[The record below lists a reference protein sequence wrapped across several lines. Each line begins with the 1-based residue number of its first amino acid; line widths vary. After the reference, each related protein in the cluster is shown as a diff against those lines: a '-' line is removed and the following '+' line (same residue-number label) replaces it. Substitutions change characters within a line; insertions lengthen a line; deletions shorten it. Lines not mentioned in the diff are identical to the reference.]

1 MTGVQNEFDLGE
13 ISRPAAKDGLFLT
26 PSQGEKLSRVQIEFN
41 RLMKTLENARKQ
53 HDLKQ
58 AQLDKTLLISIR
70 ELMPLVETVNRL
82 NLDMIVSG
90 HRALSIFKL
99 TPKRRKWFKDLLS
112 GKAADLLQDP
122 VGLAEEEWRQLEAII
137 EELGPSLMDQEEA
150 KSASEEIDQMRDMME
165 DLAGSMGV
173 DLDLS
178 DLDPNADPE
187 EFEREI
193 KARIQ
198 AAMEGSA
205 HPQAATK
212 KPRKQSKAQL
222 EKERKQREREEAKK
236 RDFKSLFKQLAKALH
251 PDLETDPL
259 MKEHKEVWMKRL
271 TSAYEAGDLRDM
283 LQIEMEWLGEEAT
296 NLSQAGDEK
305 LKVYCEVLKEQ
316 IAEMRQQTH
325 DLSFDPQYQTLD
337 RFRHSFTGE
346 IDRPAA
352 IKSNLQQEVERHQWM
367 ADTLKAGDQ
376 ESRKMVHD
384 WADAH
389 ARASTRPQ
397 FRF

>member
-1 MTGVQNEFDLGE
+1 MGD
-13 ISRPAAKDGLFLT
+13 
-26 PSQGEKLSRVQIEFN
+26 
-41 RLMKTLENARKQ
+41 
-53 HDLKQ
+53 
-58 AQLDKTLLISIR
+58 
-70 ELMPLVETVNRL
+70 
-82 NLDMIVSG
+82 
-90 HRALSIFKL
+90 
-99 TPKRRKWFKDLLS
+99 
-112 GKAADLLQDP
+112 
-122 VGLAEEEWRQLEAII
+122 
-137 EELGPSLMDQEEA
+137 
-150 KSASEEIDQMRDMME
+150 SEDFERMRDMVE
-165 DLAGSMGV
+165 DMASAMGV

-178 DLDPNADPE
+178 DLDVNGDPE
-187 EFEREI
+187 EMEALLKDRL
-193 KARIQ
+193 A
-198 AAMEGSA
+198 AAMDAGEQSNK
-205 HPQAATK
+205 PK
-212 KPRKQSKAQL
+212 KPRKKSKAQL
-222 EKERKQREREEAKK
+222 EKEHKQQEREEAKK

-316 IAEMRQQTH
+316 IAEMRQQTY
-325 DLSFDPQYQTLD
+325 DLSFHPQYQTLD
-337 RFRHSFTGE
+337 RFRHPFTGE
-346 IDRPAA
+346 IGRPAA
-352 IKSNLQQEVERHQWM
+352 IKSNLKQEVERHQWM